1 MTGTLLQLAL
11 YELFDIIP
19 FVILAILPFR
29 SMISTRRR
37 IVFLVLLLYFM
48 GIVRRLISL
57 IFPPAS
63 MLLAFSWIILYL
75 FVFCFAVRQPAAKL
89 LLVLITVLNYASLC
103 AILYAY
109 VGEHIFSMET
119 SGNPYSLKASLSAA
133 LCLAIT
139 CPFIGFWFYGEITS
153 VIIQREYDYL
163 WKKLWLVPAVFCVF
177 FYYNLYSSGNLLQY
191 TGSTPNFLF
200 SLIISIGFFFI
211 MTLVIRLVKT
221 SMQITHLETEKHY
234 LEVHELQYQ
243 RLSERMEEARRARH
257 DLRQSLNVLQAFLE
271 KGDIENLC
279 SYIRQFCASV
289 PMDSPMIYCAYPPLN
304 ALISYYSGLAVQN
317 GVFFDAQVNYPE
329 SFRSPA
335 MADTDMIVLFGNLLE
350 NALEACLCLE
360 EGEGYIRLKVCPLG
374 GCIIIIMENSC
385 KGRPQQEGDAFY
397 SSKRKGLGIGT
408 GSVRRIAEK
417 YGGVAEFDWEREV
430 FIASVM
436 LNV

>member
-1 MTGTLLQLAL
+1 MMGTLFQLAL

-29 SMISTRRR
+29 NMINARRR
-37 IVFLVLLLYFM
+37 IVFLILLLYFM

-57 IFPPAS
+57 IVPSAS
-63 MLLAFSWIILYL
+63 MLLAFTWIILYL
-75 FVFCFAVRQPAAKL
+75 FVFCFAVRQPVSKL

-109 VGEHIFSMET
+109 VGEHIFSMG
-119 SGNPYSLKASLSAA
+119 SNGSPYSLTASLCAA

-139 CPFIGFWFYGEITS
+139 YPFIALWFYREITS
-153 VIIQREYDYL
+153 VIIPREYDYL

-191 TGSTPNFLF
+191 AGNTPNFAF
-200 SLIISIGFFFI
+200 SLIISTGFFFI

-221 SMQITHLETEKHY
+221 SMRITHLEVEKHY

-271 KGDIENLC
+271 KGDVENLC

-304 ALISYYSGLAVQN
+304 ALICYYSGLAAQN

-329 SFRSPA
+329 SPRSFA
-335 MADTDMIVLFGNLLE
+335 MSDTDMIVLFGNLLE
-350 NALEACLCLE
+350 NALDACLCLE
-360 EGEGYIRLKVCPLG
+360 EGAGFIHLKVCPLG
-374 GCIIIIMENSC
+374 GCIIITMENSC
-385 KGRPQQEGDAFY
+385 KGGPQQEGDAFY

-417 YGGVAEFDWEREV
+417 YGGVAEFDWEGEA